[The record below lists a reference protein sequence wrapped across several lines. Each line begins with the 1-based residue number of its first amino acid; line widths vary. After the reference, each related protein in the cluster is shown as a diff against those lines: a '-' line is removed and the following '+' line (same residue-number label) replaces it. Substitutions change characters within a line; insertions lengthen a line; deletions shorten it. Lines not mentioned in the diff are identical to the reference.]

1 MASARVSAAE
11 SNVKK
16 TTVGGIEW
24 TYTVV
29 DETKKTCEVG
39 GVELDEHGE
48 ETGIA
53 AINESTTGK
62 ITIPSSLDG
71 YAVVGICYA
80 AFRGIPISAVTV
92 PAGVVTIGEK
102 AFMQCESLTSV
113 TLPEG
118 VTFIGE
124 EAFSESAI
132 SNITLPQSLVRIGE
146 QAFEGTRLTTI
157 TLPKNVKYLGNE
169 DRVSDSGLLI
179 EEDDLYGD
187 VFNGCE
193 LLTAVIVAEGNTAYA
208 SVDGMLLTKD
218 KKTLLFC
225 PIACQ
230 ATAVPQGVERIYEE
244 AFYESH
250 LTTITL
256 PASLTEIGRR
266 AFYGCDNLNEVVSY
280 IEEPFEISGGTFGY
294 ETSAT
299 LYVPAG
305 CKPKYEATPG
315 WDLFTNI
322 VETSSPSG
330 IAVDAT
336 NFPDENFRNW
346 VLAQNFGQDGVLTE
360 EEIAEVKEI
369 EVFNKDIA
377 DLKGIEYFT
386 ALTELDCYKNQLT
399 ALDMSQNTALEE
411 LFCDFNQLTSLDVSK
426 NTALTRLYCDGNQLT
441 SLDVSKNTALENLHC
456 HSNQLASLD
465 VSKNTALTYLSCEDN
480 KLSSLDVSKNSA
492 LTRLYCDGNQLTEL
506 DVSKN
511 TALTVLCCNGNQL
524 TSLDMSENTLLKR
537 LICDYNSL
545 TSLNVTKCTALVN
558 LDCESNQLTALD
570 ITKNT
575 ALTDLVC
582 GENLLTSLDV
592 SKNINLKDFDCS
604 NNQITAL
611 NVSNNKVLSDF
622 VCYKN
627 MINGTA
633 MDALIKSLP
642 TINSDF
648 VAISPFDS
656 DEQNVITKTQ
666 VAAAQLKGWKTWYID
681 ENGKWQ
687 KYEGSDPEIA
697 PVDQGETIN
706 IGTEIDENTNLDGN
720 VVGDIYYCISSDSG
734 SYDPEEGCLVVTK
747 PTDDSAI
754 DGKDIF
760 GEDFK
765 AGFDGL
771 VFMVAPGKG
780 TIKVEAQT
788 IGNMVLK
795 VKVGD
800 NAPTQMEVNGKTKV
814 SFSYDVSEPTRVFIY
829 GSSKSAGAKG
839 MRKASSTD
847 MLKIYGIEVTSETNG
862 IEDIKDERLKMKD
875 SSLYNLNGQ
884 RVISSPSGRP
894 GGIPT
899 KGIYIQNG
907 KKVLVK

>member
-1 MASARVSAAE
+1 MKQLKTLFSGKNSRMLLLSFILVMLPQMASARVSAAE

-80 AFRGIPISAVTV
+80 AFRGIPVSEVTV
-92 PAGVVTIGEK
+92 PAGVVSIGEK
-102 AFMQCESLTSV
+102 AFMQCENLTSV

-124 EAFSESAI
+124 EAFGESAI
-132 SNITLPQSLVRIGE
+132 LGITLPQSLVRIGE

-169 DRVSDSGLLI
+169 DRVSESGFLI

-230 ATAVPQGVERIYEE
+230 ATAVPQGVERVYEE

-266 AFYGCDNLNEVVSY
+266 AFYGCDNLNEVVSH

-305 CKPKYEATPG
+305 CKPKYEATSG
-315 WDLFTNI
+315 WDLFMNI
-322 VETSSPSG
+322 VEMSSPSG
-330 IAVDAT
+330 IAIDET

-346 VLAQNFGQDGVLTE
+346 VLAQNYGQDGVLTE
-360 EEIAEVKEI
+360 AEIAGVTEI
-369 EVFNKDIA
+369 DVSRKNISS
-377 DLKGIEYFT
+377 LKGIEYFT
-386 ALTELDCYKNQLT
+386 ELTELNCWSNQLT
-399 ALDMSQNTALEE
+399 SLDVSNNTALEVLSCYINQLASLDISQNTALTE
-411 LFCDFNQLTSLDVSK
+411 LACFDNQLTSLDVSKNTALKVLYCGSRNQLTSLDVSKNTALAQLECGGNQLTSLDVSKNTALVYLSCGGNQLTSLDVSKNTALAELHCGGNQLTSLDVSK
-426 NTALTRLYCDGNQLT
+426 NTALTFLECTKNQLTSLDVSKNTALKVLYCSGNQLT
-441 SLDVSKNTALENLHC
+441 SLDVSKNTALTVFYCYDNRIKG
-456 HSNQLASLD
+456 AS
-465 VSKNTALTYLSCEDN
+465 
-480 KLSSLDVSKNSA
+480 
-492 LTRLYCDGNQLTEL
+492 
-506 DVSKN
+506 
-511 TALTVLCCNGNQL
+511 
-524 TSLDMSENTLLKR
+524 
-537 LICDYNSL
+537 
-545 TSLNVTKCTALVN
+545 
-558 LDCESNQLTALD
+558 
-570 ITKNT
+570 
-575 ALTDLVC
+575 
-582 GENLLTSLDV
+582 
-592 SKNINLKDFDCS
+592 
-604 NNQITAL
+604 
-611 NVSNNKVLSDF
+611 
-622 VCYKN
+622 
-627 MINGTA
+627 
-633 MDALIKSLP
+633 MDALIAGLSESGGKFYPILSL
-642 TINSDF
+642 D
-648 VAISPFDS
+648 DS
-656 DEQNVITKTQ
+656 NEKNVITKGQ
-666 VAAAQLKGWKTWYID
+666 VAAAKEKGWTTYYFSDDSWNW
-681 ENGKWQ
+681 EE
-687 KYEGSDPEIA
+687 YEGSDPEIA

-706 IGTEIDENTNLDGN
+706 IGTELDENTDLDGN
-720 VVGDIYYCISSDSG
+720 VVGDVYYCISSGDG

-747 PTDDSAI
+747 PTEDSVI

-765 AGFDGL
+765 DNYAGFM
-771 VFMVAPGKG
+771 FMVAPGKG
-780 TIKVEAQT
+780 SIKVEAQT

-800 NAPTQMEVNGKTKV
+800 NAPTQMEVNGRTKV

-839 MRKASSTD
+839 IRKAAGTD
-847 MLKIYGIEVTSETNG
+847 ALKIYGIEVSSETNG
-862 IEDIKDERLKMKD
+862 IEEMKDERLKMKD
-875 SSLYNLNGQ
+875 SSVYNLSGQ
-884 RVISSPSGRP
+884 RVISSPSGRSGEVP
-894 GGIPT
+894 I

>member
-1 MASARVSAAE
+1 MKQNDLLPVKSMQILLLSFLLVLLPLTVSAITAE
-11 SNVKK
+11 VVGNVKK
-16 TTVGGIEW
+16 TTVDGIEW
-24 TYTVV
+24 TYTVLN
-29 DETKKTCEVG
+29 EEEMTCEVG

-53 AINESTTGK
+53 AISESTTGNV
-62 ITIPSSLDG
+62 TIPSLLDG
-71 YAVVGICYA
+71 YSVVGICNS
-80 AFRGIPISAVTV
+80 AFREIPISEVV
-92 PAGVVTIGEK
+92 IPAGVKGIGEK
-102 AFMQCESLTSV
+102 AFMQCENLTSV

-146 QAFEGTRLTTI
+146 QAFEHTLITTI

-230 ATAVPQGVERIYEE
+230 ATAVPQGVEHIYEE
-244 AFYESH
+244 AFYKSH

-266 AFYGCDNLNEVVSY
+266 AFYGCDNLNVVVSY

-305 CKPKYEATPG
+305 CKPKYEATSG

-322 VETSSPSG
+322 VEMSSPSG
-330 IAVDAT
+330 IAIDET

-346 VLAQNFGQDGVLTE
+346 VLAQDYGQDGVLTE
-360 EEIAEVKEI
+360 AEIAGVTEI
-369 EVFNKDIA
+369 DVSRKNISS
-377 DLKGIEYFT
+377 LRGIEYFT
-386 ALTELDCYKNQLT
+386 ELTK
-399 ALDMSQNTALEE
+399 
-411 LFCDFNQLTSLDVSK
+411 
-426 NTALTRLYCDGNQLT
+426 LY
-441 SLDVSKNTALENLHC
+441 
-456 HSNQLASLD
+456 
-465 VSKNTALTYLSCEDN
+465 
-480 KLSSLDVSKNSA
+480 
-492 LTRLYCDGNQLTEL
+492 
-506 DVSKN
+506 
-511 TALTVLCCNGNQL
+511 CNGNQL
-524 TSLDMSENTLLKR
+524 TSLDMSENTLLKN

-558 LDCESNQLTALD
+558 LDCESNQLTTLD

-575 ALTDLVC
+575 ALTDLAC
-582 GENLLTSLDV
+582 GENLLISLDV
-592 SKNINLKDFDCS
+592 SMNINLKDFDCS
-604 NNQITAL
+604 NNQLTSL

-627 MINGTA
+627 KINGAA
-633 MDALIKSLP
+633 MDALIESLP
-642 TINSDF
+642 RVNSDF
-648 VAISPFDS
+648 VPISPFDS

-687 KYEGSDPEIA
+687 KYEGSEPEMEPI
-697 PVDQGETIN
+697 DNGETIDL
-706 IGTEIDENTNLDGN
+706 GTEIDENTNLEGTVVDNVFVNISNGDGGFDP
-720 VVGDIYYCISSDSG
+720 VEKCIIVS
-734 SYDPEEGCLVVTK
+734 K

-754 DGKDIF
+754 NGKDIF
-760 GEDFK
+760 GDDFK
-765 AGFDGL
+765 DNYTGI
-771 VFMVAPGKG
+771 VFKVNEGKG
-780 TIKVEAQT
+780 SIKVVAETQ
-788 IGNMVLK
+788 GNMVLK
-795 VKVGD
+795 VKIGNSD
-800 NAPTQMEVNGKTKV
+800 PIEMELDGKLKV
-814 SFSYDVSEPTRVFIY
+814 KFPYDVSEETLVYIY
-829 GSSKSAGAKG
+829 GGLSSAGAKATG
-839 MRKASSTD
+839 ARLAPSATD
-847 MLKIYGIEVTSETNG
+847 LLKIYGFEIVSYPSGIDAIENG
-862 IEDIKDERLKMKD
+862 QQPDAPV
-875 SSLYNLNGQ
+875 YNLNGQ
-884 RVISSPSGRP
+884 RVNIP
-894 GGIPT
+894 G
-899 KGIYIQNG
+899 KGIYIKNG
-907 KKVLVK
+907 RKVLVK